1 MIGFITPE
9 VGIAACLLDGLTN
22 RQIAEATGIS
32 YWMVRR
38 RLKVLKRRFGA
49 KSRIELVL
57 VLAPLGQRRGSLA

>member
-1 MIGFITPE
+1 VIGFILPE

-22 RQIAEATGIS
+22 RQIADATGIS
-32 YWMVRR
+32 YAMVRR

-57 VLAPLGQRRGSLA
+57 TLEPYGRKVDLS